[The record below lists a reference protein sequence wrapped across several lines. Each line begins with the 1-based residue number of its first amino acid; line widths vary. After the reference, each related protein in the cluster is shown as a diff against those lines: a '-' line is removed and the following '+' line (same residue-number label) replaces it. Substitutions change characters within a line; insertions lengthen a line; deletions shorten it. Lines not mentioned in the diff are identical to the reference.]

1 MKLNHPGQ
9 SLGPAS
15 IKILQDLHA
24 NGKSHRLDIE
34 MRTGLRGI
42 TSRLGSLVDTTY
54 LRRIKTASFDGYAI
68 ANKGSMTIGVAV
80 RATEDDAPAA
90 RVTRI
95 CNASSRLP
103 FNPATDVHMGRIGLA
118 RIGMA
123 GRVGVAA

>member
-15 IKILQDLHA
+15 IKILQDLHT

-68 ANKGSMTIGVAV
+68 ANKGRVTIGAAV

-90 RVTRI
+90 RATRI

-103 FNPATDVHMGRIGLA
+103 FNPATDVHMGRVGLA
-118 RIGMA
+118 MRGVG
-123 GRVGVAA
+123 GRVLEAA

>member
-54 LRRIKTASFDGYAI
+54 LRRIKTVSFDGYAI
-68 ANKGSMTIGVAV
+68 ANKGSMTIGAAVA
-80 RATEDDAPAA
+80 ATENDAPAA
-90 RVTRI
+90 RATRL
-95 CNASSRLP
+95 R
-103 FNPATDVHMGRIGLA
+103 T
-118 RIGMA
+118 
-123 GRVGVAA
+123 

>member
-42 TSRLGSLVDTTY
+42 TSRLGSLVDTSY

-68 ANKGSMTIGVAV
+68 ANKGRVTIGAAVA
-80 RATEDDAPAA
+80 ATEDDAPAA
-90 RVTRI
+90 RATRI

-103 FNPATDVHMGRIGLA
+103 FNPATDVHMGRVGLA
-118 RIGMA
+118 MCGA
-123 GRVGVAA
+123 GGVR

>member
-15 IKILQDLHA
+15 LKILQDLHA

-42 TSRLGSLVDTTY
+42 VSRLGSLVDTTY

-68 ANKGSMTIGVAV
+68 ANKGRMTIGVAV
-80 RATEDDAPAA
+80 AAAEDDAPAA

-103 FNPATDVHMGRIGLA
+103 FNPATDVHMGRSGLA
-118 RIGMA
+118 MRGVG
-123 GRVGVAA
+123 GRVLEAA